1 MIGRFAVAAL
11 VWIGASGIAAA
22 DTTITFRF
30 NDPEAPQMRQ
40 ALDVFERQ
48 NPGIKVDMQRVTWA
62 DAQQQYLR
70 EAAVGAAPDV
80 AQLAQVW
87 PRSFGAAGALYPLDD
102 LIAKTNI
109 GVAGWDQYVAREMQ
123 RGPDGKTY
131 AIQIGP

>member
-1 MIGRFAVAAL
+1 MTARLGFSWLAAASLAWVAAG
-11 VWIGASGIAAA
+11 GAVAA

-40 ALDVFERQ
+40 ALDVFEQQ

-70 EAAVGAAPDV
+70 EAAVGSAPDV

-87 PRSFGAAGALYPLDD
+87 PRSFGAAGALRPLDD
-102 LIAKTNI
+102 LIAK
-109 GVAGWDQYVAREMQ
+109 
-123 RGPDGKTY
+123 
-131 AIQIGP
+131 